1 MLLSD
6 AGCGQLDEVH
16 HRAWE
21 ARGAEILA
29 RRADGDRHAAGV
41 DLETCL
47 LRKARH
53 ERVGEV
59 GCLLLAL
66 RLEPHDLHE
75 PAQQRPR
82 LHEAGRARRRRLG
95 PHDQAAGGD
104 GGQDLVEDAR
114 GLALVR
120 TAAGELQH
128 VGDVPDELLGGGK
141 LGDGLLDAGLELAE
155 PLLACHQVG
164 AAGFEHLPAR
174 LLETVGEQ
182 TQERGLAHAVL
193 AADQQRARRR
203 LPRHRLGSLQHLLPH
218 LGLDQQLALLAV
230 APEAAERAEERAVDA
245 GALVAVELLGQ
256 LHRER
261 MMDALQEGLDG
272 GMRRGVAG
280 VEGGAE
286 GGKLALALALGKVVA
301 KKTGHD
307 QVLAPPVLGRHHG
320 RADRRRHVHGPQVA
334 KREVDRPGIDLVEV
348 GDDVVGDLAAVR
360 AGPQGGQRH
369 AGQRPVGA
377 ERVLLHRLQRR
388 VGAFEQPD
396 GLGKLLV
403 VLELARVRIVR
414 GERAEHGLQC
424 MQALGEAF
432 SGCSVRRRRI
442 GCRRLGRGC
451 VGLGEQE
458 RRLLGAPGRRDEQA
472 GGEPQ
477 EYANEKLQ
485 VVHPTAAGVAR
496 QAMATVRIW
505 RRGVNVAH
513 GRGCALGHT
522 FVRPARYGSGIA
534 ARLKLAT
541 SWPLWS
547 AEGALLSED
556 ATGKT

>member
-1 MLLSD
+1 MSEFDVLPAQDLVRGLRRLELAHVEPDHALDRAEQILGDALGKLRLAGAGGAREQEHADRLVGVVEARLQHGDAVDDRRHRLVLADDAAREVGADRGEVDALVAVEDGDGQARELGQRHDHLLRREPALVALED

-120 TAAGELQH
+120 AAAGELQH
-128 VGDVPDELLGGGK
+128 VGDVPDQLLGGGK

-155 PLLACHQVG
+155 PLLARHQVG

-174 LLETVGEQ
+174 LLETVGKQ

-193 AADQQRARRR
+193 AADQHRARRR
-203 LPRHRLGSLQHLLPH
+203 LPRHRLGRLQHLLPH

-230 APEAAERAEERAVDA
+230 PPEAAEGAEEGAVDA

-256 LHRER
+256 LRRER

-272 GMRRGVAG
+272 GMRRGIAG
-280 VEGGAE
+280 IEGGAE
-286 GGKLALALALGKVVA
+286 GGKVAQALALGEVVA
-301 KKTGHD
+301 KKAGHD

-320 RADRRRHVHGPQVA
+320 RADRRRHVHGRQVA

-348 GDDVVGDLAAVR
+348 GDDVVGDLAAVGAAC
-360 AGPQGGQRH
+360 AG
-369 AGQRPVGA
+369 
-377 ERVLLHRLQRR
+377 
-388 VGAFEQPD
+388 
-396 GLGKLLV
+396 
-403 VLELARVRIVR
+403 
-414 GERAEHGLQC
+414 
-424 MQALGEAF
+424 
-432 SGCSVRRRRI
+432 
-442 GCRRLGRGC
+442 
-451 VGLGEQE
+451 
-458 RRLLGAPGRRDEQA
+458 
-472 GGEPQ
+472 
-477 EYANEKLQ
+477 
-485 VVHPTAAGVAR
+485 
-496 QAMATVRIW
+496 
-505 RRGVNVAH
+505 
-513 GRGCALGHT
+513 
-522 FVRPARYGSGIA
+522 RPARRRPAASWRRARIASPSPATRSGFRA
-534 ARLKLAT
+534 DRRPRRTPCGPRARA
-541 SWPLWS
+541 
-547 AEGALLSED
+547 GAHSSRR
-556 ATGKT
+556 AGRTRPPAHAGAG